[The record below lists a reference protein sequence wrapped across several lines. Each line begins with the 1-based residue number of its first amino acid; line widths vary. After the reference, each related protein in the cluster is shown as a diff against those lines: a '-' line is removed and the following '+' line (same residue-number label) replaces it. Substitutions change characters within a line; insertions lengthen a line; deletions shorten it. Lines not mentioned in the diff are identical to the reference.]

1 MRNSDTVAKSV
12 AVAKYNSNTY
22 CHSDSDS
29 DSHSHGYTDC
39 YGYVYNDA
47 DVYPEIY
54 ADATVSGHSAEP
66 AYSTASAVA
75 YKPVIRRRSGVG
87 GDLRRSTCSEK
98 ILKIFF
104 ASAVT
109 REKN

>member
-12 AVAKYNSNTY
+12 AVANYNSNTY
-22 CHSDSDS
+22 S
-29 DSHSHGYTDC
+29 DSHSHGYSDC
-39 YGYVYNDA
+39 YVYNDA
-47 DVYPEIY
+47 DVYPEID
-54 ADATVSGHSAEP
+54 ADATVSGHSEEP

-75 YKPVIRRRSGVG
+75 YKPVIRRCSGVG
-87 GDLRRSTCSEK
+87 GDLHRSTCSEK

-104 ASAVT
+104 ASAVP